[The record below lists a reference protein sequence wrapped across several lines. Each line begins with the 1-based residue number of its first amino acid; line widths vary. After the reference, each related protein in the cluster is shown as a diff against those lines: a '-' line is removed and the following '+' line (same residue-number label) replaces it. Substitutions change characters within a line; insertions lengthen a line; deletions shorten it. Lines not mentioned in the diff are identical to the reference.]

1 MLQKIMFDRK
11 SYVHLKI
18 VQALVVK
25 QIERRKLMIPP
36 ITKLLIKIEQLEWDL
51 AEVKKELEAFQA
63 PFMKSLT
70 PEERLAARSARVR
83 AQNKRRR
90 WLRRKRDPDAKT
102 LTAEELQQLSLEEGI
117 NPEDNLFSSAIIE
130 EREK

>member
-1 MLQKIMFDRK
+1 
-11 SYVHLKI
+11 
-18 VQALVVK
+18 
-25 QIERRKLMIPP
+25 MIPP

-51 AEVKKELEAFQA
+51 AEVKKELEALQA

-70 PEERLAARSARVR
+70 PEERLAARSARVQ
-83 AQNKRRR
+83 AKNKRQRS
-90 WLRRKRDPDAKT
+90 LRRKCDPEVKT
-102 LTAEELQQLSLEEGI
+102 LTVEELQQLSLEEGI

>member
-1 MLQKIMFDRK
+1 M
-11 SYVHLKI
+11 V
-18 VQALVVK
+18 
-25 QIERRKLMIPP
+25 PP

-51 AEVKKELEAFQA
+51 AEVKKELVKLQG

-70 PEERLAARSARVR
+70 PEERLAARSARVQ
-83 AQNKRRR
+83 AKNKRRR
-90 WLRRKRDPDAKT
+90 SLRRKRDPEAKT

-130 EREK
+130 EREKRRG